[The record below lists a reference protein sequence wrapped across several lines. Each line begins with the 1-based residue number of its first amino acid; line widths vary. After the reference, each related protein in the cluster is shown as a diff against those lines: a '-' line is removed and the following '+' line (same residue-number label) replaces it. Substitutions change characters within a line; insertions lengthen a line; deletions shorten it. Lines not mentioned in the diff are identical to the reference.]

1 MIIKNARIILQD
13 NQTVIKDIWI
23 EEGLI
28 QAIEDKIEKEDE
40 ILDAHGMLVMSG
52 GIDVHVH
59 LREPGYTQKET
70 IHTGT
75 LAAAHG
81 GYTTVMAMP
90 NVVPSPDNVTT
101 MKEYLALI
109 EKEAVVKV
117 VPYGCITKN
126 EKGKELV
133 DFEALKQYGITAFSD
148 DGVGVQEDAVMEE
161 AMKQA
166 AQADVLL
173 AAHTEDM
180 RYRRPNSCI
189 HEGIRSAQFNLV
201 GIPSECEYKQIER
214 DLKLAEKYHACYHIC
229 HMSAKESVALL
240 REYKNKGADV
250 SGEVTA
256 HHLLLNEMDVENE
269 NHKMNPP
276 LRSAEDQK
284 ALIEGLKDG
293 TIEILANDHAP
304 HTIED
309 KSKGMAQSAFGIVS
323 LETSIPLV
331 YTELVKT
338 GILTLEQF
346 QNIISAN
353 PAKRFGF
360 HDRGKIAVGY
370 EADLFALEQKTSVID
385 KNAFVSKGK
394 NTPFDG
400 RKVEGVIAWTMVH
413 GKIVME
419 RRSNG

>member
-133 DFEALKQYGITAFSD
+133 DFEALKQCGITAFSD

-189 HEGIRSAQFNLV
+189 HEGIRSAQLNLV

-214 DLKLAEKYHACYHIC
+214 DLKLAEKYHARYHIC

-304 HTIED
+304 HTIEY
-309 KSKGMAQSAFGIVS
+309 KSNGMAQSAFGIVS